1 MILQTLFREGSM
13 AAPICDTSYLHI
25 NIASLNNDLVPAVV
39 SLMRG
44 MSNLNTLYIK
54 SDPSLFVL
62 EPKVSQKYM
71 FLFSFSQHTH
81 VPCD

>member
-1 MILQTLFREGSM
+1 M

-25 NIASLNNDLVPAVV
+25 NIASLNNDLVPAMV

-62 EPKVSQKYM
+62 EPKVS
-71 FLFSFSQHTH
+71 
-81 VPCD
+81 